1 MHWHIFI
8 VVFINICSHRSFFV
22 RDVDVILIWRRWRPH
37 GRLVVED
44 PSRVQ
49 GLPAFMDDGAGF
61 IGVIGYGFQPASEN
75 PILETGEK
83 VHSETS
89 ETLSTSN
96 LLFLNDTFPDR
107 FT

>member
-1 MHWHIFI
+1 
-8 VVFINICSHRSFFV
+8 
-22 RDVDVILIWRRWRPH
+22 
-37 GRLVVED
+37 VED

-49 GLPAFMDDGAGF
+49 GLPAFMDDGDGF
-61 IGVIGYGFQPASEN
+61 IGVITYGSQPASEN

-83 VHSETS
+83 VHSKTS

-96 LLFLNDTFPDR
+96 LLFFNATFPDR